1 MRTTLLVFTALLPL
15 AATAQ
20 HNLLSCDFS
29 EGMPS
34 GFALHDLDGN
44 EPSIDMKNL
53 GFDIGTPWIAI
64 ADREGNMAA
73 CSTSWY
79 RTPGKS
85 DDWMITTPF
94 TVESPQAVLRWRGMA
109 GDKDYRDGYSVY
121 ISYSGSA
128 PEDFDKS
135 APIFTTASEKAA
147 WTDHEVSLEPYVG
160 KTIYVAFVNDT
171 KDKATLWI
179 DDIIAGVPA
188 CLEVSSQIPR
198 VIDYT
203 GAITVSGTV
212 SNTST
217 SDIDGFTVKYQF
229 GDGEIYSETLNK
241 KVKAGGTNSF
251 SIKSPAEIAKNE
263 TLSYTIWVEAN
274 GDQSSATG
282 KVSAYKRRIVAEEV
296 TGTWCGYCVRGIVA
310 MADMKSEY
318 GDSFIGIAVHNGTE
332 SWEDPMSMP
341 EYTDWLF
348 SKFNM
353 SGYPHCTV
361 NRMVT
366 YTGDPGNI
374 FTYYSLL
381 KDKENYTGLDL
392 EADVDAEAKKVKA
405 ITTLYTS
412 RDIEESNLRLA
423 YVVIENDVHCGD
435 TVDENGKPLRYNGYE
450 QNNYYAGGGMG
461 EMGGFEDMPET
472 VPGKDMWYQDV
483 ARYISDGFGG
493 IEKSLPSEIKEGV
506 GVSHEEEII
515 LPDNIRQYENTELA
529 VLLINGKTQEIV
541 NAEVISLKDFF
552 NPGSVEG
559 IPGESMIKIEY
570 SNGIIKAECDS
581 TLVALNIYT
590 LDGKMRASAKGT
602 APALSIE
609 TGDTEGIH
617 IVEAVAADGSRV
629 IKKIIF

>member
-1 MRTTLLVFTALLPL
+1 ML
-15 AATAQ
+15 A
-20 HNLLSCDFS
+20 
-29 EGMPS
+29 
-34 GFALHDLDGN
+34 
-44 EPSIDMKNL
+44 
-53 GFDIGTPWIAI
+53 
-64 ADREGNMAA
+64 
-73 CSTSWY
+73 
-79 RTPGKS
+79 
-85 DDWMITTPF
+85 
-94 TVESPQAVLRWRGMA
+94 
-109 GDKDYRDGYSVY
+109 
-121 ISYSGSA
+121 
-128 PEDFDKS
+128 
-135 APIFTTASEKAA
+135 
-147 WTDHEVSLEPYVG
+147 
-160 KTIYVAFVNDT
+160 TIYVAFVNDT

-179 DDIIAGVPA
+179 DDISAGVPA
-188 CLEVSSQIPR
+188 CLEISSQIPR

-229 GDGEIYSETLNK
+229 GDGEIFSETVNK
-241 KVKAGGTNSF
+241 KVKAGGSNSF
-251 SIKSPAEIAKNE
+251 RIKSPAEIAKNE
-263 TLSYTIWVEAN
+263 TLPYTIWVEAV
-274 GDQSSATG
+274 GDESSATG
-282 KVSAYKRRIVAEEV
+282 KVSAYKRLIVAEEV

-310 MADMKSEY
+310 MADMKSGY
-318 GDSFIGIAVHNGTE
+318 GDSFLGIAVHNGTE

-381 KDKENYTGLDL
+381 KYKENYTGLDL

-405 ITTLYTS
+405 RTTLYTS

-435 TVDENGKPLRYNGYE
+435 TVDENGKPIRYNGYE

-461 EMGGFEDMPET
+461 EMGGFEDMPEII
-472 VPGKDMWYQDV
+472 PGKDMWYQDV

-493 IEKSLPSEIKEGV
+493 IEGSLPSEIKEGV

-552 NPGSVEG
+552 NPGSVDGIEG
-559 IPGESMIKIEY
+559 METIFINRSG
-570 SNGIIKAECDS
+570 NTIKAECDA
-581 TLVALNIYT
+581 TLTALNLYT
-590 LDGKMRASAKGT
+590 SDGRLAASAKGT
-602 APALSIE
+602 ATSIEIE
-609 TGDTEGIH
+609 TGTLDGLC
-617 IVEAVAADGSRV
+617 IVEAVAADGRRV
-629 IKKIIF
+629 IKKIIL